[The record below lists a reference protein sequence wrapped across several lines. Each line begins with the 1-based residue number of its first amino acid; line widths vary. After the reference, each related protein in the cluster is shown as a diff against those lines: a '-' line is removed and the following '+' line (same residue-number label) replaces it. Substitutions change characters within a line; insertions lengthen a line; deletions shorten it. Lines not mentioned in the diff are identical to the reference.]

1 MSNLEEELSE
11 VVPTVLQS
19 IINIFMVR
27 QVGPTLKIQVK
38 STKYKENQIAS
49 TRLLLAEAGAH

>member
-1 MSNLEEELSE
+1 MGKKSNIYMSNLEEELNE

-27 QVGPTLKIQVK
+27 QVGPTLITSKI
-38 STKYKENQIAS
+38 Y
-49 TRLLLAEAGAH
+49 

>member
-1 MSNLEEELSE
+1 MSNLEEELNE

>member
-1 MSNLEEELSE
+1 MGKKSNIYMSNLEEELNE

-27 QVGPTLKIQVK
+27 QVGQALITSKI
-38 STKYKENQIAS
+38 Y
-49 TRLLLAEAGAH
+49 